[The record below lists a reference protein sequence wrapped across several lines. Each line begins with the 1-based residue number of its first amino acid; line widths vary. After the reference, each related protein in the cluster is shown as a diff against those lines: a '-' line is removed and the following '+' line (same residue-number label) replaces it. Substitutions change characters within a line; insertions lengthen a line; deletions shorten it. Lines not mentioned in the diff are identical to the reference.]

1 MHSSKWILSSVVIH
15 ALVLA
20 ALWLGQPEAVQAPTS
35 PDPIPVE
42 FAVVERSPA
51 GPSSGRRKGALS
63 RSSKPAGVASHAMNK
78 SLFKT
83 YDFSDDDDVLAHHE
97 GSEKDFRDRATYAL
111 ESANVFADTDNWDY
125 HREVF
130 RRIDSELMFD
140 SILAQYNHF
149 GTVMLQF
156 EVDEKGYLLEQSLRA
171 FSEDAVLKVHAVRAV
186 RKALTEKF
194 QEPKWST
201 ENTIFQAKFEFLQDS
216 PSLNFRKQRE
226 FGKPVLNFTRATK
239 EKPVATNLQD
249 HLLSGGIDYDA
260 FAMVER
266 WQKCNKRKRLAV
278 GEYDPF
284 AHYRK
289 DPAYLL

>member
-1 MHSSKWILSSVVIH
+1 MHSSRWILTSVAIH
-15 ALVLA
+15 ALALS
-20 ALWLGQPEAVQAPTS
+20 ALWLGKPAAIEVPHS

-42 FAVVERSPA
+42 FAVVEKSHAPSA
-51 GPSSGRRKGALS
+51 GPKRGILSGASQAMGA
-63 RSSKPAGVASHAMNK
+63 KPGTITK

-83 YDFSDDDDVLAHHE
+83 YDFNDSEDVTENSDGPAR
-97 GSEKDFRDRATYAL
+97 DFRDRATYAL

-156 EVDEKGYLLEQSLRA
+156 EVDEKGYLLEKSLRA
-171 FSEDAVLKVHAVRAV
+171 SSEDPILKVHAVRAV

-194 QEPKWST
+194 QELKWSS
-201 ENTIFQAKFEFLQDS
+201 ENTIFQAKFEFLSDS

-249 HLLSGGIDYDA
+249 HLLNGGIDYDA

-266 WQKCNKRKRLAV
+266 WQKYNKKKRLDV